1 MKKVLLFLFLF
12 LLNHQV
18 FADVKYQI
26 TSIECKPFV
35 VHLNAKK
42 VCDLCPFKKGDMIT
56 TDTMNKAQNMLY
68 GTRMFEAV
76 QLSITGQKGAAKLI
90 YEPIEAR
97 LIRKVE
103 VKGNYPYLAKKIL
116 RLSLLQP
123 GDAYREEYI
132 EESEKR
138 IQIFF
143 EKNGYLGS
151 EVEILPE
158 LEKEKYVANISIMIS
173 KGRTYRLGDATF
185 IGNNYYTSSELKNK
199 LFSFTHFKAL
209 KIKKQLKQIE
219 EDYVKEG
226 FVRARVKLLDSK
238 INIQKKQVDIVVAI
252 QERKKLKVNFTG
264 NSLFESATLK
274 KQTAF
279 YAEKGYDSFSV
290 ERSLDQLKTFYK
302 INGFLNSNVL
312 AKMTETENEILVTFY
327 VKEGPRTRLKQIQ
340 FIGLQE
346 IDAGDLKKA
355 LNNETHSLTRKGI
368 LKEEL
373 IPIDLENMATFFNYH
388 GFFDAKVEKWE
399 IQYNRFVD
407 QATLIIYVHEGS
419 HYTLEDIAF
428 NGQGRVGVKQ
438 LQKLADLKKDQH
450 YNEQDIRGAKDKIL
464 NEYLDRGYAYAT
476 IQHNFILDKEKHKVS
491 LTFQIDE
498 GPLVTVKNIII
509 SGDYK
514 TDQSTILNA
523 LRFKS
528 GDIYRYKKILGA
540 SLNLKRLGIFD
551 YVLLTPVGIEEQKN
565 EIDVA
570 IKLLERKTFVM
581 DVQAGFDSDKLGS
594 GQIVFSK
601 NNIFGKAKEIQL
613 KAIGGF
619 ELNRGELTLSSPR
632 IFGANWNL
640 INQFFVQYEDDENFN
655 AFSYGGS
662 VGVLKQFGPIW
673 TLLMK
678 SEITH
683 FNIYEGESNSDTLDE
698 NLFDSTF
705 SEITISAAMDK
716 RDNFA
721 DPGKGFYIFA
731 SSEFDTDLSDITNN
745 FIINRLNLSHY
756 LSFLN
761 RFTLVNNVR
770 LNKLSEINNDARI
783 PVQKLFFMGGNDTV
797 RGFNEDAINSSGGT
811 TSFIYNTEL
820 HYRLFSS
827 FKLAGF
833 FDTGSLTNSLGE
845 ISMDTFRES
854 AGLGIRYF
862 TPVGPIRLDYG
873 FILNKQPG
881 ESGKRFHFS
890 FGYFF

>member
-1 MKKVLLFLFLF
+1 MKKIFLFLFLF
-12 LLNHQV
+12 FSSSQV
-18 FADVKYQI
+18 LANVEYQI

-35 VHLNAKK
+35 VHLDSKK
-42 VCDLCPFKKGDMIT
+42 VCDLCPLKKGDTVTIEK
-56 TDTMNKAQNMLY
+56 MNEVKNTLY
-68 GTRMFEAV
+68 GTRMFESV
-76 QLSITGQKGAAKLI
+76 QLSITGQKTAARLL

-103 VKGNYPYLAKKIL
+103 VKGNYPYLAKKVL

-123 GDAYREEYI
+123 GDAYLEELI
-132 EESEKR
+132 DESEKR
-138 IQIFF
+138 IQTFF
-143 EKNGYLGS
+143 EKNGYLGT

-158 LEKEKYVANISIMIS
+158 LEKENYVANISIIIS
-173 KGRTYRLGDATF
+173 KGKTYRLGDATF
-185 IGNNYYTSSELKNK
+185 IGNQYYTSSELKNK
-199 LFSFTHFKAL
+199 LFSFTHFKAV
-209 KIKKQLKQIE
+209 KIKRQLKDIE
-219 EDYVKEG
+219 EDYAKNG

-238 INIQKKQVDIVVAI
+238 INFQKKQIDIVVEV
-252 QERKKLKVNFTG
+252 QERKKLKIDFTG
-264 NSLFESATLK
+264 HSLFESATLRQ
-274 KQTAF
+274 QTAF

-302 INGFLNSNVL
+302 INGFLNSNVI
-312 AKMTETENEILVTFY
+312 AKMTENENEVLVTFY

-340 FIGLQE
+340 FIGLKE
-346 IDAGDLKKA
+346 IDEGDLKKS

-373 IPIDLENMATFFNYH
+373 IPIDLENMSTFFNYH

-399 IQYNRFVD
+399 MQYNRFLD
-407 QATLIIYVHEGS
+407 QATLIVLIHEGAF
-419 HYTLEDIAF
+419 YTLEDIAF
-428 NGQGRVGVKQ
+428 NGQTILEGKQ
-438 LQKLADLKKDQH
+438 LRKLADLKKDHH
-450 YNEQDIRGAKDKIL
+450 YQEQDIRKAEDKIL

-476 IQHNFILDKEKHKVS
+476 IQHHAILDRENHKVS
-491 LTFQIDE
+491 LTFQINE
-498 GPLVTVKNIII
+498 GPIVKVKNIII

-528 GDIYRYKKILGA
+528 GDVYRYKKILGA

-551 YVLLTPVGIEEQKN
+551 YVLLTPVGIEEQKDKVD
-565 EIDVA
+565 IA
-570 IKLLERKTFVM
+570 IKLLEKKTFVM

-594 GQIVFSK
+594 GQIVIK
-601 NNIFGKAKEIQL
+601 KHNIFGKAKEIQL
-613 KAIGGF
+613 KTIGGF

-640 INQFFVQYEDDENFN
+640 INQFFIQYEDDENFN
-655 AFSYGGS
+655 ASSYGGS

-683 FNIYEGESNSDTLDE
+683 FNIYESESNSDTLDE

-705 SEITISAAMDK
+705 SEVTISAAMDK

-731 SSEFDTDLSDITNN
+731 SSEFDTDFADITNN
-745 FIINRLNLSHY
+745 FIINRFNTSHY

-761 RFTLVNNVR
+761 RFTLVNNLR
-770 LNKLSEINNDARI
+770 FNKLSEVNNDARI

-797 RGFNEDAINSSGGT
+797 RGFDEDAINSSGGT
-811 TSFIYNTEL
+811 TSFIYNAEL

-854 AGLGIRYF
+854 AGFGIRYF

-881 ESGKRFHFS
+881 ESGQRFHFS